1 MGFYLSE
8 DEAKISRTITNI
20 TSKLP
25 DTVADF
31 VNYMEF
37 ENHKKLNYIYECVRN
52 IRLFYQILANEL
64 DIDDIKAIG
73 LVHLSNITP
82 ELIDRYVSSPSTPK
96 RMNTQPVS
104 PNATT
109 RSSRKTS
116 LWFYYDYLV
125 FKRLVEKNPVYDWKK
140 MNKPKKPK
148 KISSPDKVKFTGDA
162 KTKTTID
169 GKYSIIKER
178 NPNREE
184 SMFVY
189 HIRDEEKGSYFTD
202 ENGEILSIIPYMEAR
217 EFVKNLYSRNTK
229 NK

>member
-1 MGFYLSE
+1 
-8 DEAKISRTITNI
+8 
-20 TSKLP
+20 
-25 DTVADF
+25 
-31 VNYMEF
+31 
-37 ENHKKLNYIYECVRN
+37 
-52 IRLFYQILANEL
+52 
-64 DIDDIKAIG
+64 
-73 LVHLSNITP
+73 
-82 ELIDRYVSSPSTPK
+82 
-96 RMNTQPVS
+96 MNTQPVS

-229 NK
+229 IK

>member
-20 TSKLP
+20 TNELP

-37 ENHKKLNYIYECVRN
+37 ENHKKLSYVYECVRN
-52 IRLFYQILANEL
+52 IRLFYQVLADEL
-64 DIDDIKAIG
+64 GIENIKEIG
-73 LVHLSNITP
+73 LVYMSNLRS
-82 ELIDRYVSSPSTPK
+82 ELLDKYVSSPSTPK
-96 RMNTQPVS
+96 RMIAPPVS
-104 PNATT
+104 PNSTT
-109 RSSRKTS
+109 RSSRKIS

-178 NPNREE
+178 NSNREE